1 MVPPGFSLP
10 SASAASLMVRAGRS
24 LSEPDGLALS
34 SLRNRRQSPRSMRV
48 TSIRGV
54 SPMRSRIDAM
64 CRAAAVLPT
73 DPAGFLLGLIP
84 PADISDRRMTNLT
97 YWAAKGLTF
106 DPVRLC
112 FARNG
117 SIETFDLPP
126 RATSVVVPSSGA
138 GMLRNVSIRGFMPFT
153 QLGLSDKVLAAIK
166 AAGYTTRTPIQEQA

>member
-84 PADISDRRMTNLT
+84 PADISDRRMSNLT

-112 FARNG
+112 SARNG

-126 RATSVVVPSSGA
+126 AQPQSLYRHPARACSGIDSRFYA
-138 GMLRNVSIRGFMPFT
+138 FYPTRLIRQG
-153 QLGLSDKVLAAIK
+153 SRRD
-166 AAGYTTRTPIQEQA
+166 